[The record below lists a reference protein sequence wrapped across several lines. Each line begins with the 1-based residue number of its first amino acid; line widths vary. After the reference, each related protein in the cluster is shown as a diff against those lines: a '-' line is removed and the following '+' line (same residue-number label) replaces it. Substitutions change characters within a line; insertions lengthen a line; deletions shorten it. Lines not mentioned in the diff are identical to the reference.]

1 VPGGARDTFERNCV
15 IHSHDFT
22 SSEDGLDDEL
32 PPTSGHEVTVVLL
45 THNCAQ
51 RIAPV
56 VEHLLELQL
65 PIVAVDNGS
74 QDDTAAVLSSFEQI
88 DVVRLPANIGA
99 AGRNAG
105 VDRVHTPYVL
115 FCDDDGWFEPQG
127 IPVIGDLF
135 DRYPSLA
142 LINAK
147 ILVGDEERL
156 DPISREMAES
166 PVPDRHGLP
175 GAVLLSF
182 MAGAVAV
189 RTTAY
194 KEVAG
199 YDPRFFIG
207 GEEETLAFKLA
218 KAGLQMR
225 YIPDLVMHHYPSLAN
240 AGNLRAYGMRNT
252 LVNAWLHRPLRSALR
267 WTVFTL
273 ADTPKNRDFVRGVAL
288 TLRAVPWI
296 VRERVPMDAELDSDV
311 TMLDRRRFANRRS
324 VFTRKGWRPESA
336 S

>member
-1 VPGGARDTFERNCV
+1 VTQPYDSKSQGGFD
-15 IHSHDFT
+15 
-22 SSEDGLDDEL
+22 DGM
-32 PPTSGHEVTVVLL
+32 PTNPGHEMTVVLL
-45 THNCAQ
+45 TYNCAH
-51 RIAPV
+51 RIVPV
-56 VEHLLELQL
+56 VEHLVALQL

-74 QDDTAAVLSSFEQI
+74 QDDTAGVLASFEQ
-88 DVVRLPANIGA
+88 VELVRLPENIGA

-115 FCDDDGWFEPQG
+115 FCDDDGWYEPDG
-127 IPVIGDLF
+127 LPVVCDLF
-135 DRYPSLA
+135 ERHPGLA

-147 ILVGDEERL
+147 ILVGEEQRL
-156 DPISREMAES
+156 DPISLEMAES

-189 RTTAY
+189 RTVAY
-194 KEVAG
+194 KEVGG

-207 GEEETLAFKLA
+207 GEEETLSFKLA
-218 KAGLQMR
+218 KAGHQMR
-225 YIPDLVMHHYPSLAN
+225 YVPELVMHHYPSLAN

-273 ADTPKNRDFVRGVAL
+273 ADTPKNLDFVRGVAL
-288 TLRAVPWI
+288 TMRAASWI
-296 VRERVPMDAELDSDV
+296 VSERAPMGPQLDGDLALLDA
-311 TMLDRRRFANRRS
+311 RRFANRRS
-324 VFTRKGWRPESA
+324 VFTRKGWRPEVGREPVPA
-336 S
+336 D